1 MTGFSAK
8 KYLRRPP
15 TPFFSAKS
23 YHRRPPTP
31 FFSLNPT
38 IGGLRHH
45 FFRQILPS
53 EASDAIF
60 FTKPYRRRPPAMVFR
75 RATRSNDFFS

>member
-1 MTGFSAK
+1 MTV
-8 KYLRRPP
+8 
-15 TPFFSAKS
+15 
-23 YHRRPPTP
+23 
-31 FFSLNPT
+31 FSLKSTVGGLRWQVFPLKST
-38 IGGLRHH
+38 SGGLRHH

>member
-1 MTGFSAK
+1 MTVFSLK
-8 KYLRRPP
+8 STSGGLRRH
-15 TPFFSAKS
+15 FF
-23 YHRRPPTP
+23 P
-31 FFSLNPT
+31 LNPT
-38 IGGLRHH
+38 SGGLRRH